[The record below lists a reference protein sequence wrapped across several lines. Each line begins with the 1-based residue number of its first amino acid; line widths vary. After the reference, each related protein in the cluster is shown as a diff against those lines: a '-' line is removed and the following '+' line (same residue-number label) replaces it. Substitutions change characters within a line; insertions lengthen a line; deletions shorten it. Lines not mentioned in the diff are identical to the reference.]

1 MRVLRRPMFRGGIP
15 QRNEGIMDGL
25 VDRKGYA
32 NGPENPYIKE
42 AMDAFRQ
49 IEAPRDTS
57 LSEML
62 IGGGLNLMSGR
73 GAGSGLMSNV
83 AQSFQEPSQRYF
95 QSSRA
100 AGDYDRKLRMAA
112 TEAGLQQKWQLE
124 QIKAKTDPSSALYN
138 VYLEKGIEDGL
149 SGAEAQRFAEF
160 HTTTKEELRQKVG
173 TERIGGIIDFDMADE
188 KELRKRLPKL
198 KNKIGHYFFD
208 PYDGKIKK
216 LVSRNGQLGFEEFN
230 SVAEI
235 TLVDNEIAETSTKS
249 PYTALDTTAAEVPV
263 EEDIFARRFP

>member
-1 MRVLRRPMFRGGIP
+1 MS
-15 QRNEGIMDGL
+15 
-25 VDRKGYA
+25 Y
-32 NGPENPYIKE
+32 ENDKLELQKILDDEKTDSE
-42 AMDAFRQ
+42 LKKMAE
-49 IEAPRDTS
+49 IELKNAD
-57 LSEML
+57 LENKL
-62 IGGGLNLMSGR
+62 L
-73 GAGSGLMSNV
+73 
-83 AQSFQEPSQRYF
+83 QSTVE
-95 QSSRA
+95 
-100 AGDYDRKLRMAA
+100 
-112 TEAGLQQKWQLE
+112 LE
-124 QIKAKTDPSSALYN
+124 QIKAKTDPGSALYN

-149 SGAEAQRFAEF
+149 SGAEAQRFAEY

-188 KELRKRLPKL
+188 KQLRKRLPKL
-198 KNKIGHYFFD
+198 KNKVGHYFFD

>member
-1 MRVLRRPMFRGGIP
+1 M
-15 QRNEGIMDGL
+15 
-25 VDRKGYA
+25 
-32 NGPENPYIKE
+32 
-42 AMDAFRQ
+42 
-49 IEAPRDTS
+49 
-57 LSEML
+57 
-62 IGGGLNLMSGR
+62 
-73 GAGSGLMSNV
+73 
-83 AQSFQEPSQRYF
+83 
-95 QSSRA
+95 
-100 AGDYDRKLRMAA
+100 
-112 TEAGLQQKWQLE
+112 
-124 QIKAKTDPSSALYN
+124 
-138 VYLEKGIEDGL
+138 YLEKGIEDGL
-149 SGAEAQRFAEF
+149 SGAEAQRFAEY

-188 KELRKRLPKL
+188 KQLRKRLPKL
-198 KNKIGHYFFD
+198 KNKVGHYFFD